1 MAFHGLYLCL
11 VCLVKAGPL
20 LIYFLSQSALFAT
33 LE

>member
-1 MAFHGLYLCL
+1 MAYICVL

-20 LIYFLSQSALFAT
+20 LTYFLSQSALFAT

>member
-1 MAFHGLYLCL
+1 MAYICFL
-11 VCLVKAGPL
+11 VCLVKVGPL